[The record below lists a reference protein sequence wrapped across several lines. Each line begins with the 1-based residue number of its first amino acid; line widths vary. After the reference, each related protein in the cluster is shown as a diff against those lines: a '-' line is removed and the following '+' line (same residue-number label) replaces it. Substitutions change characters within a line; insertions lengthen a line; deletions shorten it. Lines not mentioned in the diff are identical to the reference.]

1 MICARDSEQK
11 LIGEHRV
18 QLEEYSTTSSWPL
31 NKIKLRVANFA
42 TASTAV
48 ASIYSDL
55 HRLRLKCAGHR
66 AIRFISKSLSYDESC
81 CLHLFVCIESN
92 DSDLR
97 LGEVTLASFD
107 RTNNIVWITA
117 AEHWQFVQRP
127 VPVVVVTWPHCRVQV
142 NVTITRDLQA
152 RRPFILDHE
161 LNLLADVIILQL
173 RQIRQRLVLLSVERR
188 IRLHRTLFGQ
198 AWSSSHVD
206 ANLPCV
212 ASAWQAQE
220 SCKAKAREQRAEHK
234 RFLRGLLKH
243 HGCRNDCTIFN
254 Y

>member
-1 MICARDSEQK
+1 MRFCRDWSARFQ
-11 LIGEHRV
+11 
-18 QLEEYSTTSSWPL
+18 
-31 NKIKLRVANFA
+31 
-42 TASTAV
+42 ASDAV
-48 ASIYSDL
+48 RGS
-55 HRLRLKCAGHR
+55 
-66 AIRFISKSLSYDESC
+66 FSYDESC
-81 CLHLFVCIESN
+81 CLHLLVRIEAN
-92 DSDLR
+92 DSDFR
-97 LGEVTLASFD
+97 LGEVTLASLNCA
-107 RTNNIVWITA
+107 NNVVRVA
-117 AEHWQFVQRP
+117 ASEHWQLVQGP

-161 LNLLADVIILQL
+161 LNLLTDVIILQL

-220 SCKAKAREQRAEHK
+220 GCKAKAREQRAEHN

-243 HGCRNDCTIFN
+243 HGYRKDCTIF
-254 Y
+254 YD